1 MKLNPEQK
9 EAVQHYKG
17 PLIVTAV
24 PGSGKTATLTN
35 RVIYLIKHY
44 GVDPKNICCLTFTNK
59 AANEMRERISHAL
72 GEEIASKIWISTF
85 HSYCLAILRKYGE
98 HVKLRKSFS
107 VYDDKDQIEL
117 ITKIARM
124 HEYECQAWV
133 IKQMGSVINDLRE
146 NLCSMK
152 DAGVLLGV
160 GKNRDADTEK
170 AILKEYVQSLDEF
183 NAVDFSGI
191 LYKTYLLLYKKAPKT
206 AEILANRHQYILVD
220 EVQDTNNIQYEIV
233 KKIASHNNLFVV
245 GDIQQCVHESELIPV
260 IENGKVRNIRAS
272 EIPKKGQLY
281 SYKNSGRHISN
292 FSSCNSDA
300 SSGYRITLESGKKIS
315 VSSNHRVYTTGLLDI
330 TPGRYFVYLMY
341 RPDLGFRVGVTCRS
355 NYGDRHKHECA
366 TKMWILHHCD
376 NKEDALLEEQSIS
389 LKFGVPTLVF
399 DGEKRGINQD
409 RINRLFSKFGSNGF
423 KVLDYYDL
431 SFELPLWRAMSIDN
445 GNLQR
450 RLIYLNAHAPKGSQ
464 VTLEWSGNDI
474 NSLMEQQGFNV
485 HAARRSKKDRW
496 RVRKF
501 CNKYTDA
508 VNVAYN
514 LSEKTGIPVIDR
526 ISAGGK
532 HLILTTA
539 SALCV
544 DSYLPIYNEK
554 SDSLLLDRITKIEP
568 ISGNFISIEVEETSV
583 FFNSDNILTH
593 NSIFSW
599 RGAKPEN
606 IELIERDF
614 ENTKRIVLPRNYR
627 STAKILEHAERL
639 IRHNDNA
646 SDVNLISERGDGH
659 APIVRQ
665 FQSPEYESESIAN
678 AIQNYRCEGYKYG
691 DMAVI
696 YRTNQLSKSQELA
709 LRDKNIPYKMIGGF
723 SFFDRKEIKT
733 SLSYLSILANPKDT
747 ISFARAIAE
756 PKRGVGPTN
765 VGKLESFCKAND
777 MDIIEACKH
786 IDHMPGIN
794 KKAKSELKAFA
805 AVVEKYQGQHA
816 DGRCI
821 GEISNAFLRESG
833 FYPYIEE
840 ESFKD
845 DSSKKRLDNVN
856 EFLLSVAE
864 FSDSRK
870 NAKFSDFLQTVKTFK
885 ETEQDDEDAVTLLT
899 MHASKG
905 LQFPIVF
912 IIGVERDIIPH
923 SRSVQENGEN
933 EERRLMYV
941 AVTRAQDH
949 LILSHCRMRPK
960 NSFGHVKYSRS
971 GPSPFLF
978 ELFEDLNVV

>member
-245 GDIQQCVHESELIPV
+245 GDIQQ
-260 IENGKVRNIRAS
+260 
-272 EIPKKGQLY
+272 
-281 SYKNSGRHISN
+281 
-292 FSSCNSDA
+292 
-300 SSGYRITLESGKKIS
+300 
-315 VSSNHRVYTTGLLDI
+315 
-330 TPGRYFVYLMY
+330 
-341 RPDLGFRVGVTCRS
+341 
-355 NYGDRHKHECA
+355 
-366 TKMWILHHCD
+366 
-376 NKEDALLEEQSIS
+376 
-389 LKFGVPTLVF
+389 
-399 DGEKRGINQD
+399 
-409 RINRLFSKFGSNGF
+409 
-423 KVLDYYDL
+423 
-431 SFELPLWRAMSIDN
+431 
-445 GNLQR
+445 
-450 RLIYLNAHAPKGSQ
+450 
-464 VTLEWSGNDI
+464 
-474 NSLMEQQGFNV
+474 
-485 HAARRSKKDRW
+485 
-496 RVRKF
+496 
-501 CNKYTDA
+501 
-508 VNVAYN
+508 
-514 LSEKTGIPVIDR
+514 
-526 ISAGGK
+526 
-532 HLILTTA
+532 
-539 SALCV
+539 
-544 DSYLPIYNEK
+544 
-554 SDSLLLDRITKIEP
+554 
-568 ISGNFISIEVEETSV
+568 
-583 FFNSDNILTH
+583 
-593 NSIFSW
+593 SIFSW

-794 KKAKSELKAFA
+794 KKAKSELKSFA